1 MEKKFVYADMG
12 SVSSGTMRLEDLI
25 PCFMP
30 LLREYAREN
39 TRTDHLQFLEEIGER
54 MEDEGYYETEESD
67 HDLDELFNALQEYA
81 LPYFYF
87 GSHPG
92 DGADYGYWLSEDFE
106 CDFDGKKISDLSELT
121 EEDREQEVLHIND
134 HGNMTLYWY
143 DDKGNLEEI
152 WAVV

>member
-1 MEKKFVYADMG
+1 MG

-30 LLREYAREN
+30 LLREYARDN
-39 TRTDHLQFLEEIGER
+39 TREDHIGLLKEIGER
-54 MEDEGYYETEESD
+54 MEDEDYFETEEANY
-67 HDLDELFNALQEYA
+67 DLDDLFDALGEYA

-87 GSHPG
+87 GAHPG

-106 CDFDGKKISDLSELT
+106 YEFDGKKISDLSELT
-121 EEDREQEVLHIND
+121 EEDKGQEVLHIND
-134 HGNMTLYWY
+134 HGNMTLYWC
-143 DDKGNLEEI
+143 DAKGNLEEI